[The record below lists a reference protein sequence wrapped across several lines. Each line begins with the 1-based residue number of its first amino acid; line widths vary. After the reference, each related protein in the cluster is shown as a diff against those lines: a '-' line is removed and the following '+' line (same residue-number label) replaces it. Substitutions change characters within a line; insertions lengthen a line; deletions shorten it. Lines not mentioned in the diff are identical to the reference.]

1 MGIIN
6 TGSFSKALW
15 PGVNAWYGI
24 KYKEYPEEHLD
35 IYTKYTSAKVKEEDV
50 GAAMM
55 GLAPV
60 KAEGTSI
67 SYDDAEQAFIDTYTH
82 VTYALGFIIT
92 REMHDD
98 MISGTES
105 LRKANALAFSI
116 RQTQETVAANV
127 LNRAFDATYTFG
139 DGVELCSTAHP
150 NQKGGTWRNE
160 LAVAADMSEA
170 TLEQA
175 CIDIAD
181 FKTDSGLKIAIRPKK
196 LVIPKELVFEQSRIL
211 DSQLRVGVNDNDI
224 NALKK
229 QGVIPEVVVNHY
241 LTDTDAFFLITDC
254 PDGLKHFERRKAEFD
269 LDNEFDTENAKFKS
283 SFRGSWGCT
292 DKRAIF
298 GSPGV

>member
-6 TGSFSKALW
+6 TGAFSKSLW
-15 PGVNAWYGI
+15 PGVNAHYGE
-24 KYKEYPEEHLD
+24 KYAEYPEEHLEIFD
-35 IYTKYTSAKVKEEDV
+35 KNTSTKAFEEDV
-50 GAAMM
+50 GAAMF

-67 SYDDAEQAFIDTYTH
+67 TYDDAEQAFIDRYTH

-98 MISGTES
+98 MVSGPES
-105 LRKANALAFSI
+105 LRKASALAFSI

-160 LAVAADMSEA
+160 LSTAADLSEA
-170 TLEQA
+170 SLEQMS
-175 CIDIAD
+175 IDIAD
-181 FKTDSGLKIAIRPKK
+181 LKTDSGLKIAVRPIK
-196 LVIPKELVFEQSRIL
+196 LIIPKELVFEASRIL
-211 DSQLRVGVNDNDI
+211 DSQLQSNTANNDI

-229 QGVIPEVVVNHY
+229 KGIIPEVVVNHY
-241 LTDTDAFFLITDC
+241 LTDTDAFFIKTDC
-254 PDGLKHFERRKAEFD
+254 PDGLKYFQRRKSEFD
-269 LDNEFDTENAKFKS
+269 VDNEFDTENAKFKAT
-283 SFRGSWGCT
+283 FRGSWGCT
-292 DKRAIF
+292 DKRSIF
-298 GSPGV
+298 GSSGA